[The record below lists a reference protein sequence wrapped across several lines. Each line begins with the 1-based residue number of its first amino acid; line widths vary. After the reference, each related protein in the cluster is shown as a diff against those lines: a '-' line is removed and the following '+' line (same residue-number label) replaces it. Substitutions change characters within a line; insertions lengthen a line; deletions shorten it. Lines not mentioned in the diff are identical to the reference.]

1 MKTFLM
7 ALMMALTTFV
17 PAMAAD
23 TGHAHDGSWLKPAE
37 AQYVC
42 MMNNKVFDKPQI
54 AIEVEGK
61 TYYGCCPMCADKLKN
76 DVSLRTATD
85 PVSGES
91 VDKASAVIGA
101 DTHGMTYY
109 FESKENLDKF
119 ASGTMPEMKHE
130 PMQDM
135 NMKDGMM
142 MQEGQKETTPL
153 SKNDESHQQHH

>member
-1 MKTFLM
+1 MKTILLALVM
-7 ALMMALTTFV
+7 ALSAFA
-17 PAMAAD
+17 PAMAGD
-23 TGHAHDGSWLKPAE
+23 TNPAHDGARLKSTE

-54 AIEVEGK
+54 AIEIEGK
-61 TYYGCCPMCADKLKN
+61 TYYGCCPMCADRLKN

-85 PVSGES
+85 PVSGKQ

-119 ASGTMPEMKHE
+119 ASGPMPAVDGGMEMNGHDDHKH
-130 PMQDM
+130 
-135 NMKDGMM
+135 
-142 MQEGQKETTPL
+142 
-153 SKNDESHQQHH
+153 